1 MYISKNIH
9 KLLKVNACTS
19 SKDDYS
25 LGIDKSTSKSIKTL
39 KKIPNIEVF
48 GKYFLYRS
56 ILSYLNLE
64 K

>member
-48 GKYFLYRS
+48 GKYFLFWFIS
-56 ILSYLNLE
+56 